1 MSKLY
6 YVAVP
11 VVKLWF
17 SSVSRLH
24 VVGQEN
30 VPKNGPLIVAANHL
44 SLVDPPLIGGFFPR
58 RIVFMAKDEL
68 FSFPSGL
75 LIRALGAFPARKTK
89 VSVEAL
95 RRALGVLDDG
105 QVLGI
110 FPEGKRS
117 FDCEMQKAE
126 LGVAFIAHRSG
137 VPIVPVGISGSE
149 AFEYSGAMFK
159 RPKVTVAIGQPF
171 SFSKSEGRLTREQ
184 LTHTADVIMERIGD
198 LLPREYRGVYGKVGD
213 IQGDIGVVS
222 GSKVGI

>member
-105 QVLGI
+105 QPI
-110 FPEGKRS
+110 WKTRA
-117 FDCEMQKAE
+117 EMQ
-126 LGVAFIAHRSG
+126 I
-137 VPIVPVGISGSE
+137 PVGRKKYTFAYGLNRCRQQGQFNSRLIGLIDWTQNK
-149 AFEYSGAMFK
+149 EYPRAI
-159 RPKVTVAIGQPF
+159 KVWLVDL
-171 SFSKSEGRLTREQ
+171 EREQ
-184 LTHTADVIMERIGD
+184 FREINATDVEC
-198 LLPREYRGVYGKVGD
+198 ENVSYGV
-213 IQGDIGVVS
+213 
-222 GSKVGI
+222 